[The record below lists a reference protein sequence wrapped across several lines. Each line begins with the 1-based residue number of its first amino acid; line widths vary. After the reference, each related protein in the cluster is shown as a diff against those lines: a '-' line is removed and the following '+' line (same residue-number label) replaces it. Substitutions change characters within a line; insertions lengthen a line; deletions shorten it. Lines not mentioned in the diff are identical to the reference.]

1 MKSIFLIAG
10 LAASASTRLY
20 EVRNYI
26 KNGDFCQNY
35 LGDDGYWIITKELPG
50 WEIPC

>member
-26 KNGDFCQNY
+26 KNGDFGKNFI
-35 LGDDGYWIITKELPG
+35 GHKGWVITK
-50 WEIPC
+50 

>member
-10 LAASASTRLY
+10 LAASASPRLY

-26 KNGDFCQNY
+26 KNGDFCQNSI
-35 LGDDGYWIITKELPG
+35 GGGYWTITKELPG
-50 WEIPC
+50 WEIPG